1 VFAGISCSMLRGRW
15 KSEFNLRRDC
25 VFISSNQRPVM
36 VCVCYCDFPGAKMAV
51 RLNLGWPSGAGEN
64 TPLVLGYKNH
74 SAAIPSL
81 VKIAKYLKYADT
93 PLPQG
98 FH

>member
-1 VFAGISCSMLRGRW
+1 
-15 KSEFNLRRDC
+15 
-25 VFISSNQRPVM
+25 
-36 VCVCYCDFPGAKMAV
+36 MAV